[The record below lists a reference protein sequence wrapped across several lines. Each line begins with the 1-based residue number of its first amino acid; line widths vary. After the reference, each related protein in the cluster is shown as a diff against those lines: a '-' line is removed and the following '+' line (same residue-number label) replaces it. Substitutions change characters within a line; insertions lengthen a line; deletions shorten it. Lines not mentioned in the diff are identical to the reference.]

1 MTKGKLKTLNR
12 VSTTTP
18 KFFIMKK
25 LILPAFV
32 TLIGAGGALASQN
45 AKTNGHAVVDRQGYI
60 FNLSTNSCDPVVMCS
75 TDPGPICTVDGQPSS
90 QQAFGTSGSDQEN
103 PLTCSVTLNKIQ

>member
-1 MTKGKLKTLNR
+1 MNR

-45 AKTNGHAVVDRQGYI
+45 AKANGRAVVDRQGYI

-75 TDPGPICTVDGQPSS
+75 TDPGPICTVDGHAMISKESRQ
-90 QQAFGTSGSDQEN
+90 D
-103 PLTCSVTLNKIQ
+103 LSVRMWQWMEHFLKGRPAADWIAP